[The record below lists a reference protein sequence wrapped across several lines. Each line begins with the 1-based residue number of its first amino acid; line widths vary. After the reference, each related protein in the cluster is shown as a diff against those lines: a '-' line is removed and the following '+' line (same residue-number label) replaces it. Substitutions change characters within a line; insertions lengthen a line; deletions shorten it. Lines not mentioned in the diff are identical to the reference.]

1 MRSACAVCEPLTLAL
16 GGVSNSIGYLF
27 FPNQMPQES
36 TVPASAQT
44 SPGRLRATGTRRCL
58 FSYLKEPR
66 NYINWRKHSE
76 LLNSPVE
83 PGSQICQQAC
93 WTIKV
98 KQWWSKWK
106 FNAALPRLHNVSWP
120 MKHFPAVHTAFC
132 QHWCK
137 SPGGR
142 DPGLPFKLMPRS
154 FNLVRTT
161 EGERKKKEWK
171 RKQGGVQNK
180 HQMYS

>member
-1 MRSACAVCEPLTLAL
+1 MCEPLTLVL
-16 GGVSNSIGYLF
+16 GRVSNSIACLF
-27 FPNQMPQES
+27 FPNQMQQES
-36 TVPASAQT
+36 TIPVSGQG
-44 SPGRLRATGTRRCL
+44 SPGRLWATGTRPCL
-58 FSYLKEPR
+58 FSYLEELR
-66 NYINWRKHSE
+66 NYINWRKHSM
-76 LLNSPVE
+76 LFNPPVE
-83 PGSQICQQAC
+83 SGLQICQWVC

-161 EGERKKKEWK
+161 EGEKKEVK
-171 RKQGGVQNK
+171 EKTRGSAEQTQNVFLSS
-180 HQMYS
+180 MFPW